1 MANNQTLK
9 QEPKAPTNDIQSKTI
24 FKNPVLCCQF
34 LRNYVNHPM
43 VKDIKPEDI
52 EDYTDRFISYFGVE
66 FEADT
71 VKKIQIRDENGEKS
85 EIFLISLI
93 EHKTDVD
100 YNVVMQSIRFCRA
113 GKGAEY
119 GRITITFQR
128 L

>member
-71 VKKIQIRDENGEKS
+71 VKKIHIRNENGEKS
-85 EIFLISLI
+85 EIYENCSKLIN
-93 EHKTDVD
+93 K
-100 YNVVMQSIRFCRA
+100 IR
-113 GKGAEY
+113 
-119 GRITITFQR
+119 
-128 L
+128 